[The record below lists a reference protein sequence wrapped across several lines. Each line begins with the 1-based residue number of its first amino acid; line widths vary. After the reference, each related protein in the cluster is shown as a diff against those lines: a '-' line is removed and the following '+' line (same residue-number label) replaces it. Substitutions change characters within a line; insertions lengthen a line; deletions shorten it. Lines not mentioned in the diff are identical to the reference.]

1 MRLDFDVGHCGG
13 ALPKS
18 ELWYRASRG
27 GGNQTSDLA
36 KNPSQISRGGTKL
49 ASLVSGNEALGSGA
63 CSRWGVLELLV
74 AY

>member
-1 MRLDFDVGHCGG
+1 MRLDSDTG
-13 ALPKS
+13 ALWWCAAKIGALVPCL
-18 ELWYRASRG
+18 EG

-36 KNPSQISRGGTKL
+36 KNPSQISCRGTKL

-74 AY
+74 VY

>member
-1 MRLDFDVGHCGG
+1 MRLDSVMVRCGG

-18 ELWYRASRG
+18 ELWYPIGDQSL
-27 GGNQTSDLA
+27 NLA
-36 KNPSQISRGGTKL
+36 KDPSQISRRGTKL

-63 CSRWGVLELLV
+63 RSRWGVLELLV